1 MRTLP
6 PESALFMEAKQN
18 LKVYNRIL
26 KRSIRAAKISFY
38 TKKFDFARS
47 NSHETWNII
56 NKVLNRSKANQPP
69 EYITINQSKVTD
81 KTTIVNHFNDYFGKI
96 GSTMASNILT
106 VNMVNNAV

>member
-38 TKKFDFARS
+38 TKKFDLARS

-56 NKVLNRSKANQPP
+56 NKVLNRSKANQSP
-69 EYITINQSKVTD
+69 EYITINQSKVKKSSD

-106 VNMVNNAV
+106 VNNAV